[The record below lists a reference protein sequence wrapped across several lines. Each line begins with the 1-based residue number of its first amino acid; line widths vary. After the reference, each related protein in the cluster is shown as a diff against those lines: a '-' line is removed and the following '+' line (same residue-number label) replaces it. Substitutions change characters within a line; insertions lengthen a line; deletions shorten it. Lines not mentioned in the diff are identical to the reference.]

1 MCPVFSINLVFLC
14 LKVFETS
21 FQNRINFLYNSRSL
35 RLFCLNYIKSRLHFQ
50 LFSATMK
57 SDHFAIAS
65 SDWNGIQS
73 FFQTVRMAVKMNR
86 PVRKDERGEGHPR
99 FFSQDSATAGEV
111 CPPLIHRKPER
122 GLPRYHLQKGWLL
135 YYAKTTE
142 QSSLRRVE
150 RSHAALSVAH
160 GSTCRPNQHQ
170 P

>member
-21 FQNRINFLYNSRSL
+21 FQNRINFLYNSRFL

-50 LFSATMK
+50 LFSASMK

-73 FFQTVRMAVKMNR
+73 FFSDGTHGSKNESACAQRR
-86 PVRKDERGEGHPR
+86 ERRGPSR
-99 FFSQDSATAGEV
+99 FFSQDSATAEEV
-111 CPPLIHRKPER
+111 CPPLTHRKPER

-135 YYAKTTE
+135 YYAKTTK